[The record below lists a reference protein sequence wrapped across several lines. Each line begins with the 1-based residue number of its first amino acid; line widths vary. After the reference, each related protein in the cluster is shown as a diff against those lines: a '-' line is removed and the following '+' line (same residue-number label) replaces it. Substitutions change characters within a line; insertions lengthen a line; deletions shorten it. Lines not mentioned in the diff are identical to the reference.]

1 MIGIGIDV
9 WVVEFFETKVVGLGW
24 LRIDV
29 WIDWD
34 CDVVWLGGR
43 VLIGLI
49 EVGIDVRLS
58 WDSKFWLDCD
68 GVWLDSSLGC

>member
-24 LRIDV
+24 LGIDV

-34 CDVVWLGGR
+34 YDVVWLGGR
-43 VLIGLI
+43 VQIGRFKIL
-49 EVGIDVRLS
+49 VVKKMHGI
-58 WDSKFWLDCD
+58 W
-68 GVWLDSSLGC
+68 